1 MKTEISVDT
10 WLGPIARS
18 RCMSANDSTGSSNRS
33 IRISLR
39 AQRTRRVLSMSYAH
53 VRVDPRGERLTQ
65 CLTYRADGLD
75 ACLGRKRSSRTSTR
89 PEGRTCGVGR

>member
-53 VRVDPRGERLTQ
+53 VRVDPRGEPTHPVLDVPRGWSRCVSRQETEF
-65 CLTYRADGLD
+65 TYLD
-75 ACLGRKRSSRTSTR
+75 AA
-89 PEGRTCGVGR
+89 